1 MGQAPGAN
9 KGFPLS
15 HEEARAPRVL
25 PQADLQSPVSEKSSD
40 WSQCKNT
47 PAFDDDTFNG
57 FNSNHTEIQV
67 FALVLN
73 WCLSHK

>member
-25 PQADLQSPVSEKSSD
+25 PPADLQSPVSEKSSD
-40 WSQCKNT
+40 WSSAKTLQHLMMT
-47 PAFDDDTFNG
+47 LLM
-57 FNSNHTEIQV
+57 
-67 FALVLN
+67 ALIVITLRFKYLP
-73 WCLSHK
+73 WS